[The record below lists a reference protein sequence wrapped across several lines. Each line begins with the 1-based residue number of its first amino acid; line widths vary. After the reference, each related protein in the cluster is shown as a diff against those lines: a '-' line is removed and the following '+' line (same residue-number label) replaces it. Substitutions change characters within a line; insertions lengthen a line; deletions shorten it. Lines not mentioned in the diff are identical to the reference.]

1 MFSSGKRVQK
11 YNLFL
16 NYQNIF
22 SKKII
27 NKYLHIE
34 KQHIENQKKI
44 HITPIIRCKMDL
56 FTPQNGKKS
65 RFLKQE
71 ILQIRQKTK
80 YQTEIQQ
87 DR

>member
-34 KQHIENQKKI
+34 KQHIENQKKNSHNPNNPLQDGYI
-44 HITPIIRCKMDL
+44 HSPKWEKITLSEARNPSK
-56 FTPQNGKKS
+56 
-65 RFLKQE
+65 
-71 ILQIRQKTK
+71 
-80 YQTEIQQ
+80 
-87 DR
+87 